1 MRLVFACIAGLGCL
15 LCGARMAAMLTRR
28 EAMLAAWVRV
38 VEGLLGSVSY
48 LDHPLAD
55 LLEGAAGRETQ
66 ADRQLSEALT
76 HAAQRMRAQRA
87 LGLEAALPVQ
97 KALADLTDED
107 RAIILRLVREIGK
120 SARPQQLRMLEATRD
135 ALCLQARQAQDRT
148 QRQRRLY
155 LSLGSMGGV
164 ALFLCLI

>member
-1 MRLVFACIAGLGCL
+1 MAGLGCML
-15 LCGARMAAMLTRR
+15 FGMRMAAALTRR
-28 EAMLAAWVRV
+28 EAMLAAWTRV

-48 LDHPLAD
+48 LDHPLPD

-66 ADRQLSEALT
+66 ADRQVGQALIQ
-76 HAAQRMRAQRA
+76 AARRMRDQRT
-87 LGLEAALPVQ
+87 LGLEAALPLPE
-97 KALADLTDED
+97 ALADLMEED
-107 RAIILRLVREIGK
+107 RAILMRLVREIGK
-120 SARPQQLRMLEATRD
+120 TARPQQLRMLEATRD

>member
-1 MRLVFACIAGLGCL
+1 MKLLFACMAGLGCAL
-15 LCGARMAAMLTRR
+15 FGVRMAAALARR

-48 LDHPLAD
+48 LDRPLPD

-66 ADRQLSEALT
+66 ADRLVGEALA
-76 HAAQRMRAQRA
+76 HAARKMRAQRS
-87 LGLEAALPVQ
+87 LDLEAALPLP
-97 KALADLTDED
+97 KALADLNEED
-107 RAIILRLVREIGK
+107 RAIVMRLIRETGK
-120 SARPQQLRMLEATRD
+120 AARPQQLRMLEATRD
-135 ALCLQARQAQDRT
+135 ALCLQARQARDQT